1 MSRIAIVHYVG
12 ATQKSRSVVASLVAD
27 FRQQGHDVTV
37 LDIGRFGTVFQDFP
51 PEWAVRLAG
60 HKTYRQRFTKVIES
74 LGADL
79 TVLNPHQT
87 VTIAPPESRQA
98 ECLQAIQS
106 ELLTYFRQETLN
118 NDER

>member
-1 MSRIAIVHYVG
+1 
-12 ATQKSRSVVASLVAD
+12 VASLVAD

-51 PEWAVRLAG
+51 PEWVVRLAG

-74 LGADL
+74 AGAEL

-87 VTIAPPESRQA
+87 VTINPPESRQA
-98 ECLQAIQS
+98 EWLQANES
-106 ELLTYFRQETLN
+106 GLLPYILKETLN
-118 NDER
+118 NGER